1 MNITTLRT
9 VRGSLL
15 VLALVATA
23 AAPHAWAD
31 SPISLNAPVSVV
43 ATDPDPSAGYNN
55 GTAGN
60 LSDITDGTLLPYGT
74 NYNSA
79 AATGHA
85 VEWSGDGYVFQINLG
100 ATYQIDSITL
110 DADDN
115 DEYIL
120 QYFDESTDTWDT
132 LWDRPIESEGVGLI
146 VESDT
151 LAIPVDTDA
160 VRIFGGTSL
169 DNACF
174 DGTCGQGGYAVDQV
188 ELVGTPASPAGTS
201 PVPEPASFMLLGS
214 GLIGMAGLLRRRLIA
229 V

>member
-1 MNITTLRT
+1 VTISNFSS
-9 VRGSLL
+9 VRGSWL

-23 AAPHAWAD
+23 TAPQAWAD
-31 SPISLNAPVSVV
+31 SNIALGAPVTVV

-60 LSDITDGTLLPYGT
+60 LSDITDGTLLPNATG
-74 NYNSA
+74 YNSSG
-79 AATGHA
+79 ATGHA

-100 ATYQIDSITL
+100 ATYQVDSITL

-115 DEYIL
+115 DEYLL

-146 VESDT
+146 QVSDT
-151 LAIPVDTDA
+151 LTVPVDTDA
-160 VRIFGGTSL
+160 IRIFGGTSL
-169 DNACF
+169 DDACF
-174 DGTCGQGGYAVDQV
+174 DGACGQGGYAVDQV
-188 ELVGTPASPAGTS
+188 ELFGDPTSPTGTP

-214 GLIGMAGLLRRRLIA
+214 GLIGMAGLLKRKLMA
-229 V
+229 